1 MSVSNDSAP
10 SIINLEALQAKAI
23 GELPS
28 HFQNAWTELEESD
41 GNAGA
46 WFGETVYE
54 LEQQVIKAMQQRVI
68 ETLSRSAMVDLG
80 ILGQKQ
86 GDQG

>member
-1 MSVSNDSAP
+1 MSLLKESAP
-10 SIINLEALQAKAI
+10 SIINVEALQAKAI

-46 WFGETVYE
+46 WFGESVAD
-54 LEQQVIKAMQQRVI
+54 LEEQVIKAMQQRVI

-86 GDQG
+86 GDHG

>member
-10 SIINLEALQAKAI
+10 SIINLEARQAKSI

-41 GNAGA
+41 GNAAA
-46 WFGETVYE
+46 WFGESVAD
-54 LEQQVIKAMQQRVI
+54 LEEQVIKAMQQRVI
-68 ETLSRSAMVDLG
+68 ETLSRSAIVDLG

-86 GDQG
+86 GGQG